1 MSQALQRRR
10 RRVRQAKRFRKSM
23 IGFAMAFNE
32 ILVDGID
39 AMFEVERQF
48 SKDIQKAI
56 IRS

>member
-1 MSQALQRRR
+1 
-10 RRVRQAKRFRKSM
+10 M